1 MNYIADLHTH
11 TIASDHAYSTLLEN
25 VEYAKRAGMQ
35 ALAIT
40 DHGPGVEDAPHLWH
54 LLNMKSLPREIE
66 GVRILRGVE
75 ANIMDMEG
83 NLDIEGEVLSQL
95 DWVIASFHA
104 AACPPGT
111 VEQNTRAYLGA
122 ARNPYVDL
130 IGHSGQLSFPYD
142 YEAVVKVCKEYDK
155 VMEINESSTI
165 VRVGSEHNCAEI
177 ARLCKKYEVKIAVN
191 SDAHFALSVGR
202 YPNSSRMLEEIGF
215 PEKLVLNADLDRLM
229 GYIKDKKIIHSIVST
244 VQKSL

>member
-25 VEYAKRAGMQ
+25 IEYAKRAGMQ

-83 NLDIEGEVLSQL
+83 NLDMGHRLVSRRRL
-95 DWVIASFHA
+95 
-104 AACPPGT
+104 P
-111 VEQNTRAYLGA
+111 
-122 ARNPYVDL
+122 ARN
-130 IGHSGQLSFPYD
+130 SGAKHPGLPRCSQKP
-142 YEAVVKVCKEYDK
+142 
-155 VMEINESSTI
+155 
-165 VRVGSEHNCAEI
+165 
-177 ARLCKKYEVKIAVN
+177 LC
-191 SDAHFALSVGR
+191 G
-202 YPNSSRMLEEIGF
+202 
-215 PEKLVLNADLDRLM
+215 LDRPQRAAEL
-229 GYIKDKKIIHSIVST
+229 
-244 VQKSL
+244 SL